1 MFFIALV
8 TPGCRVMTGFCV
20 LTGRFPAACVV
31 GTFVIE
37 TCVAA
42 VELSAA
48 VTSKKSKR

>member
-8 TPGCRVMTGFCV
+8 TPGCRVTTGFCV
-20 LTGRFPAACVV
+20 LTGRLPAACVGAFV
-31 GTFVIE
+31 TETF
-37 TCVAA
+37 VAA